1 MTFQLPDD
9 ARVWIY
15 QSSRLLTAQ
24 ETDEIQTLTTKFVVD
39 WASHGRELVAEGRLL
54 HRRFLVL
61 AVDERVAGA
70 SGCSIDKSTAFIRQ
84 LQEKYELDLL
94 DRLTFAFRNDE
105 NEIQTAANPEFS
117 SLYHEKKITDNTL
130 IFNNLVANL
139 GDFRMKWEVRLGD
152 SWHKRLIS

>member
-1 MTFQLPDD
+1 MTFQLPDH

-15 QSSRLLTAQ
+15 QSNRLLTAK
-24 ETDEIQTLTTKFVVD
+24 EVDEIQTLTTKFVVD

-54 HRRFLVL
+54 HYRFLVL

-70 SGCSIDKSTAFIRQ
+70 SGCSIDKSIAFVRK
-84 LQEKYELDLL
+84 LQETYQIDWL
-94 DRLTFAFRNDE
+94 DRQSFAFRNAQ

-117 SLYHEKKITDNTL
+117 SLYHAQKITDDTL
-130 IFNNLVANL
+130 VFNNLVTNL
-139 GDFRMKWEVRLGD
+139 GNFNQKWEVRLAD